1 LILYRAE
8 NEDGLVH
15 FELAQEIA
23 RALLGG
29 QIRGEKG
36 NYDFDSEFW
45 DFMLRIVSKCLLSSF
60 LEEHIKEL
68 SQALGNHIQLPESLD
83 ELQAYTLHTL
93 ISKVDKKKFQ
103 DKTVDRLIGK
113 FLKSVNEKY
122 AAQLESMT
130 EEEARKREQL
140 ADLFDFVDSIFDDD
154 DDDEEEEDVKPKIG
168 RKRRS
173 NSMSTAGSE
182 SDVKPRKRKTK

>member
-1 LILYRAE
+1 
-8 NEDGLVH
+8 
-15 FELAQEIA
+15 
-23 RALLGG
+23 
-29 QIRGEKG
+29 
-36 NYDFDSEFW
+36 
-45 DFMLRIVSKCLLSSF
+45 M
-60 LEEHIKEL
+60 
-68 SQALGNHIQLPESLD
+68 
-83 ELQAYTLHTL
+83 
-93 ISKVDKKKFQ
+93 DKKKFQ

-113 FLKSVNEKY
+113 FLKLINEKY

-140 ADLFDFVDSIFDDD
+140 ADLFDFVDSIFDDDD